1 MAVLGTPEPRSPKIV
16 EEPMAPHMTEDTICV
31 AVGDIVMKSRSTLA
45 WALQKSRGKRICI
58 LHVHQP
64 AETIPLS
71 KSAGTYTF
79 SHFHTQARKFKM
91 FFFFSCIYVYNL
103 SFIGNFGMRIMVSYL
118 ISNY

>member
-1 MAVLGTPEPRSPKIV
+1 MAVVGTPEPCSPKIV

-79 SHFHTQARKFKM
+79 SHFHTQARKFNM
-91 FFFFSCIYVYNL
+91 FFF
-103 SFIGNFGMRIMVSYL
+103 SFMHICVQFELYWEFWNAYHGVVFDL
-118 ISNY
+118 